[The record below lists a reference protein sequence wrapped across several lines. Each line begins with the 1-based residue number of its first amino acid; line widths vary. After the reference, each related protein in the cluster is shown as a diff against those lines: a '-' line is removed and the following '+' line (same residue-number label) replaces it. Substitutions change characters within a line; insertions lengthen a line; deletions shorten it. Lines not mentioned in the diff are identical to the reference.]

1 MRPQVHPTDATLEA
15 LFLAYWDDALT
26 DDQAAEMNRRLA
38 TDPQVREAFEAYC
51 LHVIVAA
58 DLPAAGPTPAPEAEE
73 SPVRGRSATL
83 IAGLVGAIL
92 LSAPTAR
99 ANDYTWSNA
108 VNGNWN
114 LAGNWNV
121 GGGVAVVPP
130 AAADNA
136 TISTAGAYTVTL
148 SDNQAITN
156 LVLNNSTATLS
167 QTAGTL
173 TLGGTLT
180 LNAGIYSVNGGS
192 SPGGSISGGSI
203 TSAGGL
209 LRLQNNS
216 ANALNNVHIGAGVLD
231 FSAPGAQVR
240 LQGTTTLAAGTV
252 ADLTGGT
259 SILAFQQTTTTTGLA
274 INLSSSGGSFLS
286 VDGNNTLTLDSTS
299 SITCSVPTGASG
311 QIRSGLLAG
320 GTTALVNHGLIRNTG
335 TAFLNINCGTFTN
348 SADGT
353 VRVEN
358 GTIALNPGTNFTNFA
373 GTTLTGGTWE
383 VRGTAMLDSGNRPF
397 ATLAAGTTVILNG
410 PNPTW
415 ADLNALTTN
424 NGTLR
429 VLGGK
434 TYTPT
439 AASVNNVGL
448 LEVGAGSTFA
458 KSINL
463 QTGGRLEGAGTV
475 SAVTVGGTIAP
486 GSTAVPIGTLTT
498 GSQTWA
504 GGGVYEISYGKLH
517 GTFTPGTDNDLL
529 TSSGGALAV
538 AANPGNKFHLRM
550 HYVGT
555 ETADNPAPVTTK
567 IATFGGGVPAAFDLS
582 QFQLEGDISP
592 GGSVFQLTSIGND
605 VFLTFTPVSEP
616 GSLLMVG
623 AAGSGVFV
631 VVRRLR
637 RRVAMLAS

>member
-1 MRPQVHPTDATLEA
+1 MRPQRHPTDAALEA
-15 LFLAYWDDALT
+15 LFLAYWDHALT
-26 DDQAAEMNRRLA
+26 DDQAAELTRRLA
-38 TDPQVREAFEAYC
+38 TDPQVRKEFEAYC
-51 LHVIVAA
+51 LTAVIAA
-58 DLPAAGPTPAPEAEE
+58 DLAAAEPTPEPEAEQ
-73 SPVRGRSATL
+73 SHVRGRLATL

-92 LSAPTAR
+92 LSAPSAR
-99 ANDYTWSNA
+99 ADEYSWKA
-108 VNGNWN
+108 PVNGNWN
-114 LAGNWNV
+114 VGTNWNV
-121 GGGVAVVPP
+121 GGSVANSPP
-130 AAADNA
+130 AAGDNA

-156 LVLNNSTATLS
+156 LMLNNGTATLS

-173 TLGGTLT
+173 TLGGTLALT
-180 LNAGIYSVNGGS
+180 AGIYSLNGGT

-203 TSAGGL
+203 TSTGGQ
-209 LRLQNNS
+209 LRLQNNT
-216 ANALNNVHIGAGVLD
+216 ANVLNNVHIGAGVLD

-252 ADLTGGT
+252 VDLTGGT
-259 SILAFQQTTTTTGLA
+259 SILSFQQTTTTTGLA

-299 SITCSVPTGASG
+299 SITCSVATGASG

-320 GTTALVNHGLIRNTG
+320 GTTALVNQGLIRNTG
-335 TAFLNINCGTFTN
+335 TAFLNINCGIFTN
-348 SADGT
+348 SAGGI

-383 VRGTAMLDSGNRPF
+383 VRGTAILDSGNRPF

-439 AASVNNVGL
+439 AASVSNAGV
-448 LEVGAGSTFA
+448 LEVGTGSTFA

-463 QTGGRLEGAGTV
+463 QTGGRLEGVGTV

-486 GSTAVPIGTLTT
+486 GNTTAPVGTLTT
-498 GSQTWA
+498 GGQTWA
-504 GGGVYEISYGKLH
+504 GGGTYEISYGKNH
-517 GTFTPGTDNDLL
+517 GSLTAGADNDYL
-529 TSSGGALAV
+529 TSPSGALAV
-538 AANPGNKFHLRM
+538 TATPGSKFTLRM
-550 HYVGT
+550 SYTGPAVGPDPELT
-555 ETADNPAPVTTK
+555 IKVG
-567 IATFGGGVPAAFDLS
+567 TFGGGVPATFDPS
-582 QFQLEGDISP
+582 AFQLVGDIPLS
-592 GGSVFQLTSIGND
+592 GSVFQLTSVGND
-605 VFLTFTPVSEP
+605 VFLTFTPVPEP
-616 GSLLMVG
+616 GSVLLVG
-623 AAGSGVFV
+623 AAGSGVCV

-637 RRVAMLAS
+637 RRVAMPAG